1 MALLSL
7 GHTCTS
13 VLIKCKFYK
22 TIVPY
27 FKNNKY
33 LCINNQKQEIMNT
46 KRLLTTLVMACAMI
60 AVMAQ
65 TERFCI
71 AKAGKAA
78 QIVVDENDWKGVI
91 RAARN
96 LGDDVRKVTGTAS
109 EVVTHTVIGQPSII
123 AGTIGKSTIIN
134 RLVKQKKI
142 DVKKVRGQWESYL
155 IDVVDGN
162 LVIAGS
168 DKRGTIYGIY
178 EISQRIG
185 VSPWYWMADAPVK
198 HQDEV
203 YYDGGQL
210 IQPSPKVKY
219 RGIFINDE
227 WPSFG
232 TWCQKH
238 FDGVNAKAYEHIFEL
253 LLRLKA
259 NYFWPAMWA
268 TAFNED
274 DPESP
279 RLADEMGIVM
289 GTSHHEPMM
298 RSHQEYLHRK
308 DQVGPWDYAT
318 NKERV
323 DQFFREGMERNK
335 AYDNIVT
342 IGMRGDGDVAMGK
355 GDDTENM
362 KTLKNVI
369 EGQRKIIKDIY
380 GRPDA
385 VPQLWA
391 IFTEVQR
398 YYDAGFTVPD
408 DVTLLLCDN
417 NWGYI
422 RRKGRDFE
430 RKRKGGLGLYYHI
443 DMNGGP
449 WNDRW
454 VNTTTL
460 PKLRE
465 QLHLAYASGI
475 DRIWIINVG
484 DLKPKEIPIDFIM
497 HYAWN
502 PDAIQPGDEQSWL
515 ESFTSSIFGEEYA
528 QETADIIAKYS
539 KYNLWRK
546 PEAQVP
552 GLFNYEE
559 MLHLNNLWQ
568 SLVLR
573 CETLKEQIPVD
584 KQDAFYQLVYYPA
597 VASAG
602 VAQIYNAATIGD
614 SITICDLMAKDQ
626 RLTDYYNKV
635 IANGKW
641 DGMMLDNHIGYT
653 KWSIPDKNYH
663 PMTLGY
669 KVNHDLSAYR
679 NSKEYSIPA
688 WQYKEKSDGWI
699 FLPDLGRSKG
709 CMGAQDVMTEWKAD
723 GNGPSLEYD
732 IELDNEGSVAIGILP
747 TQDIL
752 PARGLRLGVQIDNQ
766 PMQVIDARRGLVDT
780 FSEYTPQNLAVSKV
794 LKPLPPRSRL
804 ALSGFINGRQ
814 LPRRD
819 EVFDNLRW
827 LEAKFNGIHPGKH
840 VMKLIMIDPE
850 IVVEQIVVNPDNS
863 HYSYFGTSWK

>member
-1 MALLSL
+1 
-7 GHTCTS
+7 
-13 VLIKCKFYK
+13 
-22 TIVPY
+22 
-27 FKNNKY
+27 
-33 LCINNQKQEIMNT
+33 
-46 KRLLTTLVMACAMI
+46 MI
-60 AVMAQ
+60 TMAQ

-71 AKAGKAA
+71 AKNNKTAK
-78 QIVVDENDWKGVI
+78 IIVDENDWYGVL
-91 RAARN
+91 RAAN
-96 LGDDVRKVTGTAS
+96 DLGDDVRKVTNIPS
-109 EVVTHTVIGQPSII
+109 LVIVTNSSQVNFNTLPNSII
-123 AGTIGKSTIIN
+123 VGTIGKSKVIDKLI
-134 RLVKQKKI
+134 KQKKI

-155 IDVVDGN
+155 IDVVDGS

-203 YYDGGQL
+203 WYDGGR
-210 IQPSPKVKY
+210 IVQPSPKVKY

-232 TWCQKH
+232 TWCNTH
-238 FDGVNAKAYEHIFEL
+238 FGGVNSKAYEHIFEL

-308 DQVGPWDYAT
+308 EQVGPWDYAT

-335 AYDNIVT
+335 DFDNLVT
-342 IGMRGDGDVAMGK
+342 IGMRGDGDVAMGN
-355 GDDTENM
+355 GDDAENM
-362 KTLKNVI
+362 KTLRNVI
-369 EGQRKIIKDIY
+369 DGQRKIIKDIY
-380 GRPDA
+380 GRADA

-422 RRKGRDFE
+422 RRMGRDFE

-454 VNTTTL
+454 VNTTTV

-465 QLHLAYASGI
+465 QLNLAYQSGI

-484 DLKPKEIPIDFIM
+484 DLKPKEMPISFIM
-497 HYAWN
+497 NYAWD
-502 PDAIQPGDEQSWL
+502 PEAIQPGDEQTWL
-515 ESFTSSIFGEEYA
+515 RQWTSSVFAGMSSEITDEC
-528 QETADIIAKYS
+528 ADIIAKYS
-539 KYNLWRK
+539 KYNLLRK
-546 PEAQVP
+546 PEVQYP
-552 GLFNYEE
+552 GVFNYEE
-559 MLHLNNLWQ
+559 MLQMSNRWRQ
-568 SLVLR
+568 LVLR
-573 CETLKEQIPVD
+573 CETLKD
-584 KQDAFYQLVYYPA
+584 KISSEAQDAFYQLVYYPA
-597 VASAG
+597 VGSANLFE
-602 VAQIYNAATIGD
+602 IYNATTLGD
-614 SITICDLMAKDQ
+614 SLTIELMMEKDRQ
-626 RLTDYYNKV
+626 LTSHYNKG
-635 IANGKW
+635 ISNGKW

-653 KWSIPDKNYH
+653 QWSIPENNRN
-663 PMTLGY
+663 PLTL
-669 KVNHDLSAYR
+669 KFRVNHDLGASKET
-679 NSKEYSIPA
+679 KEYSIA
-688 WQYKEKSDGWI
+688 AYDYSRKDGEWI
-699 FLPDLGRSKG
+699 FLPDLGRGKG
-709 CMGAQDVMTEWKAD
+709 CMGAKDVMRPSDES
-723 GNGPSLEYD
+723 GNGPVLEYEV
-732 IELDNEGSVAIGILP
+732 ELTEEGMIAIGILP
-747 TQDIL
+747 TQDIF
-752 PARGLRLGVQIDNQ
+752 PARGLRIGIQIDDQPVQI
-766 PMQVIDARRGLVDT
+766 IDARRGIVDT
-780 FSEYTPQNLAVSKV
+780 FSEYTKQNLAVSKV

-804 ALSGFINGRQ
+804 SLSGFVNNRQ

-827 LEAKFNGIHPGKH
+827 LDATFSGIDSGKH
-840 VMKLIMIDPE
+840 TLKVIMIDPE
-850 IVVEQIVVNPDNS
+850 IVVEQIVVNPDNNR
-863 HYSYFGTSWK
+863 YSYFGAGYQW